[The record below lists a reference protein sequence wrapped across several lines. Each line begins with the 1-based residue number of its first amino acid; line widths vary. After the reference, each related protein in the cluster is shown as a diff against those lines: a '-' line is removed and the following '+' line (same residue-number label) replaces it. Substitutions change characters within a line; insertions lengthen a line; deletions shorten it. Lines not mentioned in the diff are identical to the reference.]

1 MISNMSNTFSFLSD
15 FSCRHVLQS
24 NYCDWEWGC
33 PVYPLEFLVR
43 VYHPVPQILTQF
55 QTKTCHFFHTHSQ
68 ARALKSIPVFRTG
81 SWVITLREMTVNE
94 RFQFQHLFASD
105 MCSPTR
111 ETCAPLPWKHISLVI
126 CVPLPRKNIS
136 LVICVPLHR
145 KHISLVFPSLGNT
158 YS

>member
-1 MISNMSNTFSFLSD
+1 MLNKFSSLSD
-15 FSCRHVLQS
+15 LSWRHILRSSYSVWPGLGLSGAPFGTHGMGVPPSSPNPDSISDQS
-24 NYCDWEWGC
+24 I
-33 PVYPLEFLVR
+33 P
-43 VYHPVPQILTQF
+43 
-55 QTKTCHFFHTHSQ
+55 FFHTHSQ

-81 SWVITLREMTVNE
+81 PWVIALRETSVKE
-94 RFQFQHLFASD
+94 ILQFQHLFASN

-111 ETCAPLPWKHISLVI
+111 ETCAPLPRKHISLVI
-126 CVPLPRKNIS
+126 CVPLPRKYIF